1 MRVLKETIQK
11 HREVLG
17 YLFFGVATTLV
28 NMGVFF
34 ICNNA
39 LHIEYLVSNTISWFV
54 SVLFAFVTN
63 KYFVFESKHEN
74 KAAFFKE
81 MFLFYWYR
89 ILSFIIDMGMMIL
102 LIEYIHINDFWAKI
116 VTQVVVVV
124 LNYFFSKLF
133 IFKKEV

>member
-1 MRVLKETIQK
+1 MSVVKEMIQK

-28 NMGVFF
+28 NMGVCF

-39 LHIEYLVSNTISWFV
+39 LQIDYKVSNAIGWFI

-63 KYFVFESKHEN
+63 KYFVFESKHED
-74 KAAFFKE
+74 KTGFFKE
-81 MFLFYWYR
+81 MVLFYWYR
-89 ILSFIIDMGMMIL
+89 ILSFIIDMAMMIV
-102 LIEYIHINDFWAKI
+102 LIDYLHTGDFWAKM

-124 LNYFFSKLF
+124 LNYFFSKFF
-133 IFKKEV
+133 IFKKEA

>member
-1 MRVLKETIQK
+1 MRVLKEMVQK
-11 HREVLG
+11 HREVLV

-34 ICNNA
+34 ICNNT
-39 LHIEYLVSNTISWFV
+39 LHIDYRLSNAISWFI

-63 KYFVFESKHEN
+63 KYFVFESKHEDM
-74 KAAFFKE
+74 ASFIKE

-102 LIEYIHINDFWAKI
+102 LIEYIHTGDFWAKM

-124 LNYFFSKLF
+124 LNYFFSKFF

>member
-1 MRVLKETIQK
+1 MRIVKEMIQK

-39 LHIEYLVSNTISWFV
+39 LQIDYRVSNAIGWFI

-63 KYFVFESKHEN
+63 KYFVFESKHEDR
-74 KAAFFKE
+74 AGFFKE
-81 MFLFYWYR
+81 MILFYWYR
-89 ILSFIIDMGMMIL
+89 ILSFIIDMAMMIV
-102 LIEYIHINDFWAKI
+102 LIEYIHTSDFWAKMI
-116 VTQVVVVV
+116 TQVVVVV
-124 LNYFFSKLF
+124 LNYFFSKFF